1 MIDVCVYIF
10 KTLFVFEETSS
21 RIRKKNTRQK
31 MKTARLR
38 REATEKYRQR
48 HLNAAKKDIL
58 QRNPNLSYEEWQK
71 LSRYAHLKPM
81 KRAEWT
87 RVVLDG
93 SLGRG
98 EGEEE
103 ENEKAKGRADR
114 DESERCGSD
123 DSAIEMRSSLSTS
136 LSSLRSDVN
145 ERTNTE
151 ENLRLFC
158 SEIKT
163 FDRFNRAWRD
173 FETKEDKRETMLK
186 FVFES
191 DERGECIAETL
202 FKAKCIETWMLEEM
216 LRILLSSL
224 GEEEEAPRDWKT
236 KAAASLISH
245 LSTPLQAQMLSKRTR
260 EKLRRRGLG

>member
-1 MIDVCVYIF
+1 
-10 KTLFVFEETSS
+10 
-21 RIRKKNTRQK
+21 

-38 REATEKYRQR
+38 REATEKNRQR

-81 KRAEWT
+81 RRAEWT

-103 ENEKAKGRADR
+103 EEEEEKEKAKGRADR

-123 DSAIEMRSSLSTS
+123 ESAVETRSSLSTS

-173 FETKEDKRETMLK
+173 FETKQDKRETMLK

-191 DERGECIAETL
+191 DQRGECIAETL

-216 LRILLSSL
+216 LRILLSSR
-224 GEEEEAPRDWKT
+224 GEEEESPRDWKT
-236 KAAASLISH
+236 KAAESLISH
-245 LSTPLQAQMLSKRTR
+245 LSTPLQVQMLSKRTR
-260 EKLRRRGLG
+260 EMLRKRGLR

>member
-1 MIDVCVYIF
+1 
-10 KTLFVFEETSS
+10 
-21 RIRKKNTRQK
+21 

-38 REATEKYRQR
+38 REATEKNRQR

-81 KRAEWT
+81 RRAEWT

-103 ENEKAKGRADR
+103 EEEEEKEKAKGRADR

-123 DSAIEMRSSLSTS
+123 ESAVETRSSLRTS

-173 FETKEDKRETMLK
+173 FETKQDKRETMLK

-191 DERGECIAETL
+191 DEGGECIAETL

-216 LRILLSSL
+216 LRILLSSRD
-224 GEEEEAPRDWKT
+224 EEEEAPRDWKT

-245 LSTPLQAQMLSKRTR
+245 LSTPLQVQMLSKRTR
-260 EKLRRRGLG
+260 EMLRKRGLR